1 MVNKVVIAKP
11 APYMNPFLAGIL
23 LGMVLLATF
32 VVTGHGLGATGFTTR
47 LAAWIGMYVAPVAT
61 NANDYLGGMVEEG
74 KPLNAWITWQVI
86 GVAIGA
92 LLSAFLAKRIH
103 IQLDGK
109 KFLGGAKRPLTALFG
124 GILAGFG
131 ARVAAGCTSGL
142 GLSGA
147 AVLSLAGFTFLG
159 TFFAVGLIVSR
170 FLKEEK

>member
-1 MVNKVVIAKP
+1 MIDKEAQPKSTT
-11 APYMNPFLAGIL
+11 YMNPLLAGLL

-32 VVTGHGLGATGFTTR
+32 VFTGHGLGATGFTTR
-47 LAAWIGMYVAPVAT
+47 LTAWIGMYVAPVAT

-74 KPLNAWITWQVI
+74 RPLNAWITWQVM

-92 LLSAFLAKRIH
+92 LLSAFVAKRIH

-109 KFLGGAKRPLTALFG
+109 KFLGGSKRPLTALFG

-147 AVLSLAGFTFLG
+147 AVLSLAGFTFLA
-159 TFFAVGLIVSR
+159 TFFGVGLLVSR
-170 FLKEEK
+170 MLKEEK

>member
-1 MVNKVVIAKP
+1 MVNKAGQVKP
-11 APYMNPFLAGIL
+11 MPYMNPLLAGIL

-47 LAAWIGMYVAPVAT
+47 LTAWVGMYVAPVAT

-86 GVAIGA
+86 GVALGA
-92 LLSAFLAKRIH
+92 LLSAFLAKRIY

-109 KFLGGAKRPLTALFG
+109 KFLGGSKRPITALFG

-159 TFFAVGLIVSR
+159 TFFAVGLLVSR

>member
-1 MVNKVVIAKP
+1 MVNKAGQVKP
-11 APYMNPFLAGIL
+11 MPYMNPLLAGIL

-47 LAAWIGMYVAPVAT
+47 LTAWVGMYVAPVAT

-86 GVAIGA
+86 GVALGA
-92 LLSAFLAKRIH
+92 LLSAFLAKRIY

-109 KFLGGAKRPLTALFG
+109 KFLGGSKRPITALFG

-159 TFFAVGLIVSR
+159 TFFAVGLLVSR
-170 FLKEEK
+170 FLKEGK

>member
-1 MVNKVVIAKP
+1 MSNAKKILSQQQ
-11 APYMNPFLAGIL
+11 YLNPLLAGLL
-23 LGMVLLATF
+23 LGLVLLMTF
-32 VVTGHGLGATGFTTR
+32 VITGHGLGATGFTTR
-47 LAAWIGMYVAPVAT
+47 LAAWIGMHVAPVVT

-74 KPLNAWITWQVI
+74 KPLNAWITWQVL

-109 KFLGGAKRPLTALFG
+109 KFLGGSMRPMTALFG

-159 TFFAVGLIVSR
+159 TFFAVGLLASR